1 MAVVRDFRELK
12 VWEKAHHLTLALYK
26 VTQHFPKEELYGL
39 TSQIRRAASSIPAN
53 IAEGCG
59 KGSDNELARYM
70 QIAMGSASELEYH
83 ILLSKDLE
91 YIEQKTYQDLVVR
104 VIEVKKMLGPFI
116 KKLKS

>member
-1 MAVVRDFRELK
+1 MGESAPIDSE
-12 VWEKAHHLTLALYK
+12 

-70 QIAMGSASELEYH
+70 QIAMGSTSELEYH